1 MSAWHL
7 EMSPRRWDQLE
18 AKMKA
23 EKENGV
29 PAKSAAPKAEPDEP
43 EGKTLE
49 QVMEESVGP
58 EVLDVKCFG
67 PNYKARKSYRNRAD
81 CMADW
86 LPHIFLY
93 MIVYVILTHLPLYPM
108 SCKPYIENVKPL
120 VFVAS
125 SGRSSTD
132 GW

>member
-1 MSAWHL
+1 
-7 EMSPRRWDQLE
+7 MSPRRWDQLE

-29 PAKSAAPKAEPDEP
+29 PAKSAAPKAEPNEP

-67 PNYKARKSYRNRAD
+67 PLRHGNPIETGLIV
-81 CMADW
+81 W
-86 LPHIFLY
+86 LTGSHIYFC
-93 MIVYVILTHLPLYPM
+93 T
-108 SCKPYIENVKPL
+108 
-120 VFVAS
+120 
-125 SGRSSTD
+125 
-132 GW
+132 